1 MTAAPPAAEPAPPL
15 PSAPSR
21 APAIVAAVAI
31 GLALAVVA
39 VAAIPV
45 LLLERA
51 EDWRA
56 YAEAATAIR
65 SGTPLYIWTTYPDIR
80 SFGQHAY
87 LYPPPL
93 AAIWAVG
100 LTPESFLVL
109 KAIGLGASTWALARA
124 TGAAGWLAVVIAA
137 LAVTSPPAIHD
148 LVLGNVMVIVAAA
161 VCLSLA
167 RPGWLGSGTLGV
179 VCAVALKPTIG
190 PYIVWL
196 LLRRRDSFVRAFA
209 AGLATTLV
217 FVLVLGPGRYVDYVQ
232 ALPKTAVLAAPFTG
246 NLGLS
251 AISPLAGVAG
261 IVVAYTW
268 TLAAAIRLDERAAAV
283 VALAMTQLAQPTIGL
298 NYAVLLFPAV
308 ILLWGV
314 DRRAAIAMA
323 VVLPIVVIVS
333 PVLAAVLLAGAASA
347 AAVLRSR
354 QVVGAT
360 PALP

>member
-1 MTAAPPAAEPAPPL
+1 VQSEQPVVKTRGPAL
-15 PSAPSR
+15 
-21 APAIVAAVAI
+21 VAAAAI
-31 GLALAVVA
+31 GISLAVVA
-39 VAAIPV
+39 IVAIPV

-100 LTPESFLVL
+100 LTPEWFAVL
-109 KAIGLGASTWALARA
+109 KAVGLAASTWLLARA
-124 TGAAGWLAVVIAA
+124 TGAAWWLAMVIAV

-148 LVLGNVMVIVAAA
+148 LVLGNVMAIIAAA
-161 VCLSLA
+161 VALSLA
-167 RPGWLGSGTLGV
+167 RPGWLGSGAFGI
-179 VCAVALKPTIG
+179 VCAIALKPTIG
-190 PYIVWL
+190 PYVVWL
-196 LLRRRDSFVRAFA
+196 LVRRRDSFVRAFA
-209 AGLATTLV
+209 AGLATTLA
-217 FVLVLGPGRYVDYVQ
+217 FVLLLGPGRYVEYVQ

-251 AISPLAGVAG
+251 AISPLAGLAG
-261 IVVAYTW
+261 IIVAYVL

-298 NYAVLLFPAV
+298 NYAVLLIPGV
-308 ILLWGV
+308 ILLWAV
-314 DRRAAIAMA
+314 DRRVAVAMA
-323 VVLPIVVIVS
+323 VGLPIVVIVN
-333 PVLAAVLLAGAASA
+333 PVLAAVLLAGSA
-347 AAVLRSR
+347 TIVSIRAGRE
-354 QVVGAT
+354 
-360 PALP
+360 PAQSTARA

>member
-1 MTAAPPAAEPAPPL
+1 LPP
-15 PSAPSR
+15 APSR
-21 APAIVAAVAI
+21 APAIVAAIAI

-39 VAAIPV
+39 IAALPV
-45 LLLERA
+45 LILERA

-93 AAIWAVG
+93 AAIWSVG
-100 LTPESFLVL
+100 LTPESFAVL
-109 KAIGLGASTWALARA
+109 KALGLAGSTWLLARA
-124 TGAAGWLAVVIAA
+124 TGAAWWLAVVIAA

-148 LVLGNVMVIVAAA
+148 LVLGNVMAIIAAA
-161 VCLSLA
+161 VALSLA
-167 RPGWLGSGTLGV
+167 RPGWLGSGALGIV
-179 VCAVALKPTIG
+179 AAVALKPTIG
-190 PYIVWL
+190 PYVLWL
-196 LLRRRDSFVRAFA
+196 LIRRRDSFARAFA

-217 FVLVLGPGRYVDYVQ
+217 FVLLLGLGRYVEYVQ

-251 AISPLAGVAG
+251 AISPLAGLAG
-261 IVVAYTW
+261 IVVAYAW

-298 NYAVLLFPAV
+298 NYAVLLIPGV
-308 ILLWGV
+308 IVLWAV
-314 DRRAAIAMA
+314 DRRAAVAMA
-323 VVLPIVVIVS
+323 VGLPIVVIVS
-333 PVLAAVLLAGAASA
+333 PVLAAVMLAGAATVSALVSDRA
-347 AAVLRSR
+347 AARAR
-354 QVVGAT
+354 